1 MNTDSRLASVAALTI
16 LHGAAAR
23 AADNAATDPQ
33 ALDAAFD
40 ALRTF
45 DWGTGITIP
54 EAGKPPEDAGV
65 LAPIDEALVAAH
77 ADAAAEKALEV
88 GLAGVL
94 TTDAPRAAKDFVLR
108 KLRMIGTAESV
119 PAVAALLLDKDLS
132 HMARYALELNS
143 APEAAAAIREA
154 LPAAQGPQK
163 VGMIGS
169 LGKRRDAASVGA
181 LVPLLA
187 DADTQIAT
195 AAAAALGAIGT
206 SAAAKALSECVEKA
220 PAGVTASAIDACL
233 ICAERLLAAGQK
245 AEAVAI
251 YKSLGGEDQPKHVRM
266 AATHGMLVA
275 AGKKD

>member
-1 MNTDSRLASVAALTI
+1 MKTGSRLASAAALMA
-16 LHGAAAR
+16 LNGALSR
-23 AADNAATDPQ
+23 AADDTAADPQ
-33 ALDAAFD
+33 ALDSAFD

-65 LAPIDEALVAAH
+65 LAPIEEAVIAAH
-77 ADAAAEKALEV
+77 ADAAAEKVLEV
-88 GLAGVL
+88 RLAAVL

-108 KLRMIGTAESV
+108 QLRMIGTTESV
-119 PAVAALLLDKDLS
+119 PAVAALLPDKDLS

-154 LPAAQGPQK
+154 VPAAQGPLK

-169 LGKRRDAASVGA
+169 LGKRRDAASVEVLA
-181 LVPLLA
+181 PLLA
-187 DADTQIAT
+187 DADAETAA

-220 PAGVTASAIDACL
+220 PAGLRTSAIDACL
-233 ICAERLLAAGQK
+233 ICAERLLADGK
-245 AEAVAI
+245 KDEAVAV

-266 AATHGMLVA
+266 AATRGLLIA
-275 AGKKD
+275 AGKTD